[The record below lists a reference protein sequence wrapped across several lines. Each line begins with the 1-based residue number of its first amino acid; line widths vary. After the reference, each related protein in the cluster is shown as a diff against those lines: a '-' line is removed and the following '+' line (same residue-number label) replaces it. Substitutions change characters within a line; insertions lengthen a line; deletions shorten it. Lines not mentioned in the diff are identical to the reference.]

1 MLLPAALGE
10 LAEERVDDGA
20 AEGVL
25 RVYVRPRQRELGR
38 TGERGRDLGPGG
50 AAPVEGDLGVEVP
63 GEIAGGVAAREGHRA
78 EIEPGDPRPRHEPRR
93 AAREIETAA
102 SGVERASERR
112 QAQRGEGER
121 ASIQRAL
128 DGDVAR
134 VDAARAQAG
143 EAQLAVDGDGVGR
156 RHGGAALAS
165 ESIEI
170 ERVALEIEAHPPRRS
185 HARERELAPQMAE
198 RRTQIELVDA
208 HRGGAEI
215 GGIARERAR
224 DPEARPE
231 QRRGHQRQ
239 RGHGAGERAQV
250 QLGAA
255 PLDGE
260 SARGGVVAQRAGDRG
275 AGKLQARLAQR
286 GDRAAALARDVNG
299 ER

>member
-156 RHGGAALAS
+156 QGGAAFAA
-165 ESIEI
+165 ESIEV
-170 ERVALEIEAHPPRRS
+170 ERVAVEIEAHPARWP
-185 HARERELAPQMAE
+185 HARERERAPEMAE
-198 RRTQIELVDA
+198 RRAQIELVDA

-215 GGIARERAR
+215 GGIAGERAR
-224 DPEARPE
+224 DPEARPDE
-231 QRRGHQRQ
+231 RRGHQRE
-239 RGHGAGERAQV
+239 RGHGAGEGAQV

-255 PLDGE
+255 PLDGDR
-260 SARGGVVAQRAGDRG
+260 ARGGVVAQRAGDRG